1 MSLTVQLRLDFSS
14 TGTWLPTW
22 LFDLCC
28 NPSALKKSRS
38 KIPKG
43 WSENTLWLKPP
54 KEPPK
59 AFRIWKARKKGHSGW
74 KSSKM
79 SHFKKSPKLTIFWR
93 FYEFLSNQNVN
104 IARFARN
111 VEWDFFCNFQTL
123 WKVLIFPLE
132 YNTKASY
139 RIYVKVCKNVLL
151 SSRLVFL
158 AAKVNIFPRDLKRG
172 VQYYYWMVF
181 LFFFSF
187 FFWQKEMKIRSF
199 QMWKP

>member
-59 AFRIWKARKKGHSGW
+59 AFRIWKARKK
-74 KSSKM
+74 
-79 SHFKKSPKLTIFWR
+79 
-93 FYEFLSNQNVN
+93 
-104 IARFARN
+104 
-111 VEWDFFCNFQTL
+111 
-123 WKVLIFPLE
+123 KVLIFPLE

-181 LFFFSF
+181 LFFF
-187 FFWQKEMKIRSF
+187 WQKEMKIRSF

>member
-1 MSLTVQLRLDFSS
+1 MISHQLVPDYQLDFS
-14 TGTWLPTW
+14 TFVVILPRW
-22 LFDLCC
+22 
-28 NPSALKKSRS
+28 KSQDQ
-38 KIPKG
+38 KYQKVGQKTHCG
-43 WSENTLWLKPP
+43 WSHQKN
-54 KEPPK
+54 
-59 AFRIWKARKKGHSGW
+59 HQ
-74 KSSKM
+74 
-79 SHFKKSPKLTIFWR
+79 KLFGS
-93 FYEFLSNQNVN
+93 EKQ
-104 IARFARN
+104 
-111 VEWDFFCNFQTL
+111 EK
-123 WKVLIFPLE
+123 KVLIFPLE